1 MNITLR
7 IFLIILLLVFLAL
20 VFLQIN
26 KKKISMRYASLWIII
41 IFLLIIVTIF
51 PGIIIK
57 MANLLG
63 FETTSN
69 MVFLLGFFV
78 LAYLIFV
85 LTTNLSK
92 ANEKNKNLVQELSI
106 LKKKIEELEN
116 RKKVKND

>member
-7 IFLIILLLVFLAL
+7 IFLIILLLAFLAL

-57 MANLLG
+57 MADLLG

-69 MVFLLGFFV
+69 MVFLSKNYFLNLISWALLFF
-78 LAYLIFV
+78 LLQS
-85 LTTNLSK
+85 N
-92 ANEKNKNLVQELSI
+92 
-106 LKKKIEELEN
+106 
-116 RKKVKND
+116 